1 MTCNRIVVRVPR
13 NKLSFTIPV
22 TVWVTGKKVT
32 VDALIDSGATTT
44 FIDSKIVE
52 KNNLVFRKLAEVHPV
67 YNADGTTNKNGN
79 IKRAVTYKKR
89 IKKALKKSYRKLYF
103 CRILYI

>member
-22 TVWVTGKKVT
+22 TVWVAGKKVT
-32 VDALIDSGATTT
+32 VDALVDSGATTT

-79 IKRAVTYKKR
+79 ITKAVYGQVN
-89 IKKALKKSYRKLYF
+89 I
-103 CRILYI
+103 